1 LETLQNVRVFSSLS
15 IGFSVMANKKALSE
29 RRKYERFKVKNGA
42 IAIIRLSNVLASTQ
56 KYGQIINISQGGLA
70 FRYIDRTDELN
81 EPVKLDLL
89 FIQESICST
98 YLKYL
103 SSKTIWVS
111 HLDSKNTFSQLKIKQ
126 QGVQF
131 GKMVPNQI
139 TQLDRFL
146 KNCTI
151 R

>member
-1 LETLQNVRVFSSLS
+1 M
-15 IGFSVMANKKALSE
+15 GFSVMANKKALTE
-29 RRKYERFKVKNGA
+29 RRKHERLKVKSGA

>member
-1 LETLQNVRVFSSLS
+1 MEKSSKSECLLIS
-15 IGFSVMANKKALSE
+15 TTGFSVMANKKALTE
-29 RRKYERFKVKNGA
+29 RRKHERFKVKNGA

-56 KYGQIINISQGGLA
+56 KYGQIINIGQGGLA
-70 FRYIDRTDELN
+70 FRYIDRTGETN
-81 EPVKLDLL
+81 EPVKVDLL
-89 FIQESICST
+89 FIQDSICST

-103 SSKTIWVS
+103 SSKSIWIS
-111 HLDSKNTFSQLKIKQ
+111 HLDSKNSFSQLKIKQ

-131 GKMVPNQI
+131 GKLVPDQT

-146 KNCTI
+146 KTCTI

>member
-1 LETLQNVRVFSSLS
+1 MMTN
-15 IGFSVMANKKALSE
+15 NKE
-29 RRKYERFKVKNGA
+29 FTEHRKHERFKVKTGA
-42 IAIIRLSNVLASTQ
+42 IAIIRLSNVLGTTQ

-70 FRYIDRTDELN
+70 FRYIDRTDESN

-89 FIQESICST
+89 FIQDSICSA

-103 SSKTIWVS
+103 SLQTIWAS
-111 HLDSKNTFSQLKIKQ
+111 HLDSKTSVSQLKIKQ

-146 KNCTI
+146 EKCTI